1 MHQQNLAAT
10 EWTGDNL
17 STLTVMNMARQRTQD
32 LFTPGTSVKALG
44 LGRVLKWIRFETQY
58 LVKIS
63 HRLQFILLFVRRSTR
78 RVRLFLPLIASSRQP
93 AVAQY

>member
-1 MHQQNLAAT
+1 LVQQQSLAAT

-32 LFTPGTSVKALG
+32 LFTPGISVKALG

-58 LVKIS
+58 LVIFS
-63 HRLQFILLFVRRSTR
+63 HRL
-78 RVRLFLPLIASSRQP
+78 
-93 AVAQY
+93 

>member
-1 MHQQNLAAT
+1 MQQQSLAAT

-32 LFTPGTSVKALG
+32 LFTPGISVKALG

-58 LVKIS
+58 LVKFS

-78 RVRLFLPLIASSRQP
+78 RGRLILPLIASSRQP